1 MMDPDEKAA
10 AALAALEQANYKS
23 LMKATE
29 EMVAKARLDQIARDH
44 KSMGSIL
51 DDRVLYKIEEPKKRN
66 KNQPYRSA
74 LQLQR
79 DAELLEV
86 QEANNAEKMRLDA
99 QAAELLRKGNDYSVE
114 QQIWKEKSGPAV
126 YSQARRFQYPE
137 LQKFKESM
145 THEQQVQFRRR
156 TNAALITLADK
167 FRAECKELKTDM
179 DINGVFHP
187 EANAHRVH
195 CIYLMKL
202 YKGIRSDTIEDPIL
216 RQMKREEEQRAA
228 DLIALQAQKQE
239 LLRSM
244 EAADMANLSQA
255 QLEINA
261 AAEAKR
267 KAAEAATETTLNDAA
282 SVENSLETGSIVA
295 GSVATNSVT
304 NLSVQISKVSLE
316 KAPTMTPANRN
327 SMVSF
332 AQGSPSAKTSAGTS
346 TKLSGAPTPKSSAVT
361 PKSTPAP
368 TPKAALVKKKSTTF
382 FGADLDDK
390 KDNKAETVAFNFGP
404 SSTSAKHSA
413 PLSRSASSASMM
425 AGVSSKSIS
434 GKRFTV
440 PAPVN
445 TTLEGSATTTASITP
460 SANGPTPMSAR
471 RSSNTR
477 SAPTLTPGG
486 ARRRLMSGISEGD
499 VGGGSQSTDRISSPE
514 REKNLNP
521 HAREKDKLFKRIKT
535 NKLGH
540 AEAKTVSYTALY
552 SHDLS
557 KLWF

>member
-1 MMDPDEKAA
+1 MDPDEKAA
-10 AALAALEQANYKS
+10 AALAALEQAKYKS

-29 EMVAKARLDQIARDH
+29 EMVTKARLDQIARDH

-74 LQLQR
+74 MQLQR
-79 DAELLEV
+79 DAELLEA

-167 FRAECKELKTDM
+167 FRAECKEMKTDM

-228 DLIALQAQKQE
+228 DSIALQAQKQE

-244 EAADMANLSQA
+244 EAADMANMSLA
-255 QLEINA
+255 QMEINA

-267 KAAEAATETTLNDAA
+267 KAAEAATDTTLNDTA
-282 SVENSLETGSIVA
+282 SVENSLETGSLVA
-295 GSVATNSVT
+295 GSVATNSVA

-316 KAPTMTPANRN
+316 KAPTVTPGNRN

-332 AQGSPSAKTSAGTS
+332 AQGSPSGKISANTSA
-346 TKLSGAPTPKSSAVT
+346 KLSSVAT

-368 TPKAALVKKKSTTF
+368 TLKAVLVKKKSTTF
-382 FGADLDDK
+382 FGADLDSNKYSKDDK
-390 KDNKAETVAFNFGP
+390 DDAGASNMGP
-404 SSTSAKHSA
+404 SSTSAKQSA
-413 PLSRSASSASMM
+413 PLMRSASSATMT
-425 AGVSSKSIS
+425 AGVSSKSNS
-434 GKRFTV
+434 AKRFKV
-440 PAPVN
+440 PPPVN
-445 TTLEGSATTTASITP
+445 TTFEGSANTTSVTP
-460 SANGPTPMSAR
+460 SANGPTPMSTR

-486 ARRRLMSGISEGD
+486 ARRRLMSGISEADTG
-499 VGGGSQSTDRISSPE
+499 VGSQSTDRISSPE
-514 REKNLNP
+514 REKNLNA
-521 HAREKDKLFKRIKT
+521 HTREKDKLFKRIKT

-540 AEAKTVSYTALY
+540 AEAKTVRCFAVS
-552 SHDLS
+552 SPHHS
-557 KLWF
+557 RHKV